1 MERDQ
6 LRAISA
12 IVRAGTFEAAARAL
26 NITPS
31 AVSQR
36 IKALESSV
44 GKVLLRRGTP
54 CTATE
59 AGEVVLRH
67 AFRLEALEDET
78 HQLLGVGAAGPT
90 VTAIAVNADSLA
102 DWFTAVLRSV
112 AAARDTL
119 LRIHVEDEG
128 HSGDLLRA
136 GTVIGAVT
144 SDPVPIAG
152 CTVLPL
158 GSQRYQQ
165 VATPALLAAHHTPDG
180 PDWARMPMVRF
191 NVKDDLQHRLLR
203 QIARRGSFDEWDP
216 PQHHLPAV
224 DGYREA
230 VLAGLGWGVL
240 PDAQAVRAVADGSVV
255 RLDQPALEVP
265 LYWQVWNL
273 HTDRIDALTRQIREA
288 ARARLAAPPGTD
300 IRPNRTTSR
309 SDN

>member
-36 IKALESSV
+36 IKALENSV
-44 GKVLLRRGTP
+44 GKVLLRRGSP

-78 HQLLGVGAAGPT
+78 HRLLGVGAAGPA

-102 DWFTAVLRSV
+102 DWFTTVLRSV
-112 AAARDTL
+112 AVARDTL
-119 LRIHVEDEG
+119 LRIHVEDEA
-128 HSGDLLRA
+128 HSGGLLRA

-158 GSQRYQQ
+158 GSQRYQP

-203 QIARRGSFDEWDP
+203 QIARQSSVDEWDP
-216 PQHHLPAV
+216 PQHHLPAA

-273 HTDRIDALTRQIREA
+273 HTDRIDALTRTIREA
-288 ARARLAAPPGTD
+288 ARARLTAAPSKDIGT
-300 IRPNRTTSR
+300 NRSTSR